1 MMKILGL
8 CFILIQNSNGF
19 ASIAPSKTVK
29 KCNVNSP
36 NQHKKIS
43 NHLIIHRGGAIQ
55 AKIDSEDE
63 ESPEPVEVDLVT
75 SSFADETAQNAKQ
88 MSNSAMN
95 DENKLQQSKSY
106 FLSAALWSS
115 LALDSILNKKKRCL
129 LIPGV
134 QELGGRIAVS
144 NISETAHLASG
155 FLLSA
160 GIALFLSREF
170 GRKELE
176 TWEHEVQNEKMRR
189 NLHLLLFGF
198 GITNLFGN
206 ANPAVAPYFGL
217 GGFVINCHNAL
228 ISLNGWIKESS
239 SAAMSGME
247 KDANI
252 KDLTSTLKS
261 MIKALFRTADL
272 SLGFKQRMLSSL
284 FMSSALIA
292 GLRGFGIITKS
303 LIPHYSACYAAK
315 TVRIT

>member
-8 CFILIQNSNGF
+8 CFILIQSSNGF

-29 KCNVNSP
+29 KCNVNYP

-43 NHLIIHRGGAIQ
+43 NHLIIHRGGAIH

-63 ESPEPVEVDLVT
+63 EPPEPVEVDLVT

-144 NISETAHLASG
+144 NIAETAHLASG

-160 GIALFLSREF
+160 GAALFLSREF
-170 GRKELE
+170 GREEQE

-247 KDANI
+247 DDAKI
-252 KDLTSTLKS
+252 KDLTSTMKS
-261 MIKALFRTADL
+261 MIKSLFRTADL
-272 SLGFKQRMLSSL
+272 SLGFKNRMMSSL

-292 GLRGFGIITKS
+292 GLRVFGIITKS

-315 TVRIT
+315 TVRII